1 MKKYALA
8 TVMLA
13 AFGVTHAENSV
24 TNGFSYDYLEGTY
37 QSATIEQTIDGAT
50 IGVDPTGIS
59 IGGSKLLTD
68 NIFVTASY
76 NSLTANSLKY
86 QGTAYSVKTTVSG
99 TSFGVGFRMPINEK
113 LDLAVHVASIQGT
126 TKASGLGLAISD
138 SINSTPITAGVRFM
152 AAPNVEL
159 QTSYTYDDGDS
170 SYFFGGGVG
179 ITKEIAIIG
188 GYNKVDGGSSAIV
201 GLRYNF

>member
-1 MKKYALA
+1 MKKIAISTVLFAAL
-8 TVMLA
+8 
-13 AFGVTHAENSV
+13 GVAHAENSV
-24 TNGFSYDYLEGTY
+24 SNGFSYDYLQGTY
-37 QSATIEQTIDGAT
+37 QSATIEQTIDGST

-76 NSLTANSLKY
+76 NSLTANSLKFD
-86 QGTAYSVKTTVSG
+86 GTSYSLKTTVSG

-113 LDLAVHVASIQGT
+113 IDLNVHVASIQGT
-126 TKASGLGLAISD
+126 TKASGLGLTISD
-138 SINSTPITAGVRFM
+138 TINSTPINVGVRFM

-159 QTSYTYDDGDS
+159 QVSYEYDDGDS

-179 ITKEIAIIG
+179 ITKEMAIVG
-188 GYNKVDGGSSAIV
+188 GFTTLDGGSSAIV

>member
-1 MKKYALA
+1 MKKFALSTVILA
-8 TVMLA
+8 TL
-13 AFGVTHAENSV
+13 GVAQAENPA
-24 TNGFSYDYLEGTY
+24 TNGFSYDYVQGTY
-37 QSATIEQTIDGAT
+37 QSATIEQTIDGST

-76 NSLTANSLKY
+76 NSLTANSLKFE
-86 QGTAYSVKTTVSG
+86 GTAYSVKTTVSG

-113 LDLAVHVASIQGT
+113 IDFNVHVASIQGT
-126 TKASGLGLAISD
+126 TKASGLGLTISD
-138 SINSTPITAGVRFM
+138 TINGTPITAGVRFM

-159 QTSYTYDDGDS
+159 QASYEYDDGDS
-170 SYFFGGGVG
+170 SYFIGGGVG
-179 ITKEIAIIG
+179 ITKEIAIVG